1 MEAPSLFGE
10 PQYTGQL
17 HCVAAAATDPTR
29 TAVTDQASQQRK
41 SVSAVQGLV
50 GWNGGCG
57 NSYNLT
63 VRRLGWLDSVQ
74 ARAVTVVTMR

>member
-17 HCVAAAATDPTR
+17 HCVAAAGTDITR

-50 GWNGGCG
+50 GWNGGC
-57 NSYNLT
+57 SASCNLT
-63 VRRLGWLDSVQ
+63 AHRLGWLDLV
-74 ARAVTVVTMR
+74 RAATVTWW